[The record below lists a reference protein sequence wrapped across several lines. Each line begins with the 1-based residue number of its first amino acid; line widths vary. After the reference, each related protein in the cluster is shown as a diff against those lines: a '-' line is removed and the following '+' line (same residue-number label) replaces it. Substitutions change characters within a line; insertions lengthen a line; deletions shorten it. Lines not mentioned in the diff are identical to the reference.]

1 MQSYSLKL
9 CASLD
14 TVLRERVSKGLSM
27 EKEEDRKLVIKDFRE
42 VCFSYFNS
50 ENQKPVDEERSLF
63 FASYLLQ
70 VESGPVLSCIL

>member
-1 MQSYSLKL
+1 
-9 CASLD
+9 
-14 TVLRERVSKGLSM
+14 M